1 MKHNRIGAGGTKVKG
16 KKAAAI
22 LFTDGKA
29 MLLLKRAGEGDHIGA
44 WALPGGKAKDGE
56 TEIGNAVREVKE
68 ETGLGDI
75 PGYRFNSM
83 TVKNGQQRFTTF
95 FYKVPEPF
103 TVNLSKEHSD
113 WEWINFD
120 DLPKTKLHPKFKDA
134 IPECL
139 RIIRRNGAAGRNNTE
154 GTGGFAEWVRLSE
167 LMAALAE

>member
-1 MKHNRIGAGGTKVKG
+1 MKHHRIGAGGTKVKG

-29 MLLLKRAGEGDHIGA
+29 MLLLKRAGEGDHIGK
-44 WALPGGKAKDGE
+44 WALPGGKCKDGE

-75 PGYRFNSM
+75 PGYRFNSL
-83 TVKNGQQRFTTF
+83 TTKNGRQKFTTF

-103 TVNLSKEHSD
+103 TVNLSKEHSA
-113 WEWINFD
+113 WEWVNFD
-120 DLPKTKLHPKFKDA
+120 DLPKTELHPKFKDA

-139 RIIRRNGAAGRNNTE
+139 RIIRRNSAAGE
-154 GTGGFAEWVRLSE
+154 GGFAEWARLSE
-167 LMAALAE
+167 LIAVLEG